1 MLTFRRGSFAIALF
15 ALAVGPVNAID
26 ANRRVAF
33 PKGATATTVTGKISG
48 RDGVNLLIEAG
59 AGQTMQVLFAPSN
72 RSCYINVFAPG
83 ATEAAHIGSTSG
95 NEFGVERTI
104 AGTYRVQVYL
114 MRNAARRNETCRYK
128 LSVEI
133 TGAPGGI
140 SAGVS
145 DSMKQDVCKGQA
157 AGMYGV
163 EPRRIAVGPVRTVP
177 GGSEIDGTADKQVEG
192 IKKLRCIF
200 KPDGSFD
207 HIMAMTSD
215 GE

>member
-1 MLTFRRGSFAIALF
+1 MLKSRSLLAITIGLGLF
-15 ALAVGPVNAID
+15 AGSAHALD
-26 ANRRVAF
+26 AERKLEF
-33 PKGATATTVTGKISG
+33 PKGATAATVAGKIKG
-48 RDGVNLLIEAG
+48 RDGVNHLIEAG
-59 AGQTMQVLFAPSN
+59 SGQTMQVLFAPSN

-83 ATEAAHIGSTSG
+83 AAEAAHIGSTSG
-95 NEFGVERTI
+95 NEFNVERTT

-128 LSVEI
+128 LSIEL
-133 TGAPGGI
+133 TGPPGGI

-145 DSMKQDVCKGQA
+145 DSMKQDICKGQA
-157 AGMYGV
+157 ATMYGV
-163 EPRRIAVGPVRTVP
+163 EPRQIAVGPVRTVS
-177 GGSEIDGTADKQVEG
+177 GHSEIDGTADKQADG

-200 KPDGSFD
+200 KADGSFD